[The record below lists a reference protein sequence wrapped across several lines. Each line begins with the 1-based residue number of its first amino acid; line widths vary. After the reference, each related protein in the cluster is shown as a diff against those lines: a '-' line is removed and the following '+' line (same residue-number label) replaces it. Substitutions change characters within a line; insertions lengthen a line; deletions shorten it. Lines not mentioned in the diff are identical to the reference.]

1 MSDNIKKVLL
11 VGAGYMASEY
21 AKVIFKVDFRNV
33 SELLI
38 GNLE

>member
-1 MSDNIKKVLL
+1 MIFSSIFYKHSYK
-11 VGAGYMASEY
+11 MRY